1 VTVELEKVQFT
12 YPRSAAGVHDIDL
25 TIREGELI
33 VVIGDSGSGKTTLL
47 KLIAG
52 FERPGGGTIRIGS
65 REVQDLPPARRNL
78 GVVFQ
83 TYALFPLMSV
93 SENVG
98 YPLRVRGVRGGE
110 RRKKVMEMLDLVGLR
125 SFADRYPGSL
135 SGGQQQRV
143 ALARALVFNP
153 HALLLDEPLS
163 ALDATLR
170 VNMRDEIRR
179 LQKRDGI
186 TTIHVTH
193 DQEEALSM
201 ADRVAVL
208 KGGKILQIDTPRNL
222 YDRPV
227 SAEVAGFVGRSNLLE
242 ATVIDGAHVET
253 AFGAMRCGP
262 HAIPPGSRVT
272 VMVRPEKI
280 RIADRADGENSFP
293 CRVLRERF
301 LGPVRRLDLAVRDV
315 VLEAEASIGGPVN
328 AVTIPPDAVT
338 PLMKTATS
346 A

>member
-1 VTVELEKVQFT
+1 MKVELERVRFT
-12 YPRSAAGVHDIDL
+12 YPRASFGIHDVDMKID
-25 TIREGELI
+25 EGELI

-52 FERPGGGTIRIGS
+52 FERPQGGTIRIGS
-65 REVQDLPPARRNL
+65 REVQNLRPAERNL

-83 TYALFPLMSV
+83 TYALFPLMTV
-93 SENVG
+93 LENIG
-98 YPLRVRGVRGGE
+98 YPLRVRGA
-110 RRKKVMEMLDLVGLR
+110 RRKERKKRAMEMLELVGLA

-179 LQKRDGI
+179 LQKLNGI

-201 ADRVAVL
+201 ADRVAVI
-208 KGGKILQIDTPRNL
+208 KRGRILQIDKPRDL
-222 YDRPV
+222 YDRPA
-227 SAEVAGFVGRSNLLE
+227 SAEVAKFVGRSNLLE
-242 ATVIDGAHVET
+242 ATVIDCAHVKT
-253 AFGAMRCGP
+253 AFGVMRCEP
-262 HAIPPGSRVT
+262 HEIPIGSPVT
-272 VMVRPEKI
+272 LLIRPE
-280 RIADRADGENSFP
+280 RIGIVEKADGENSYP
-293 CRVLRERF
+293 CRVLRDRF
-301 LGPVRRLDLAVRDV
+301 LGSLRRLDLEIRDAVI
-315 VLEAEASIGGPVN
+315 EAEASVGGPVN
-328 AVTIPPDAVT
+328 AVVIPPGSITLLKNSPERD
-338 PLMKTATS
+338 
-346 A
+346 